1 MKTPK
6 TMFKLVISLLTIFNV
21 CTSFSHASCEK
32 PSKQVLRKLPVKLGR
47 LRIFDLIENQLINVY
62 DTQQKQRDNL
72 LKKLNDQKNEAM
84 LEEEAKRR
92 KIYAKHL
99 LLAQGGSNVL
109 RDFLTNLF

>member
-1 MKTPK
+1 M
-6 TMFKLVISLLTIFNV
+6 
-21 CTSFSHASCEK
+21 
-32 PSKQVLRKLPVKLGR
+32 GR

-62 DTQQKQRDNL
+62 ATQQRQRDNL
-72 LKKLNDQKNEAM
+72 LKKLNDRKNEAM

-92 KIYAKHL
+92 DIYVKHL